1 MAKETP
7 FASFVTEV
15 TGMDAANVILKRRNP
30 PNITIIIAD
39 LKFLYNSNSGLL
51 SKGFN
56 LKMNLSD

>member
-7 FASFVTEV
+7 LASFVTDV
-15 TGMDAANVILKRRNP
+15 TGMDAANTALQRISP
-30 PNITIIIAD
+30 PNITIIAD
-39 LKFLYNSNSGLL
+39 LKFSYNSNPGLL